1 MVTLPKLDSLPDN
14 LHDGTI
20 TMRLEE
26 GVPIFTAS
34 RVVRERIQELLDKE
48 KSKLLT
54 KRELEELN
62 AYEDIDDY
70 LSYLNRVVRNML
82 VHGTTHS

>member
-1 MVTLPKLDSLPDN
+1 MVTLPKLDHLPEN

-34 RVVRERIQELLDKE
+34 RLVHERIQELLGKE
-48 KSKLLT
+48 KSNHLT
-54 KRELEELN
+54 KRELDELDT
-62 AYEDIDDY
+62 YEDIDDY
-70 LSYLNRVVRNML
+70 LSYVNRVVRNML
-82 VHGTTHS
+82 VHGSTNS